1 MKNNTKTKKL
11 YENKLCQTQKSN
23 FTKIKNFVNAKYKE
37 TNLGHVQP
45 IKKIY
50 SKIIV
55 IKTFK
60 NKFKF
65 R

>member
-37 TNLGHVQP
+37 TNLGHV
-45 IKKIY
+45 
-50 SKIIV
+50 
-55 IKTFK
+55 
-60 NKFKF
+60 
-65 R
+65 